1 MGEAQRPLSTRP
13 ARLGQ
18 CTLFVALLLAVSC
31 GSASAAEPG
40 PAPEPPSQTTH
51 ASAPSP
57 GGPQPEA
64 PPQAAQPSH
73 TSPETSPVTPTE
85 VAPVEEAPHV
95 SVAAGA
101 APTHTSARHQRHARA
116 HAKKSRAAKRRSS
129 AHRRKAGH
137 AHRVSTA
144 VVGQTLSATP
154 SQHDHT
160 LFVLAAGALGLL
172 SLASLTLQRLLV
184 QLARVSDR
192 GHAT

>member
-18 CTLFVALLLAVSC
+18 CTLFVLLLLAVSC
-31 GSASAAEPG
+31 GSARAAEPG
-40 PAPEPPSQTTH
+40 PAPESPSQTTH

-64 PPQAAQPSH
+64 PPQATQPSH
-73 TSPETSPVTPTE
+73 TSRETSPVTPTE
-85 VAPVEEAPHV
+85 VAPVEEAPEV
-95 SVAAGA
+95 SVAAGV
-101 APTHTSARHQRHARA
+101 APAHTSAKHPRHARA
-116 HAKKSRAAKRRSS
+116 HAKKHAAKRRSS

-137 AHRVSTA
+137 PHSAPTA
-144 VVGQTLSATP
+144 AIRPTLSATR

-160 LFVLAAGALGLL
+160 LFVLAAAALGLL

-184 QLARVSDR
+184 QLARVSDG